1 MARSPSPQSSL
12 EFVGPG
18 VMRWE
23 EVPAALRER
32 VRDLLAALLGQA
44 ARRAGLAEGGD
55 DE

>member
-1 MARSPSPQSSL
+1 L

-32 VRDLLAALLGQA
+32 VRGLLAALLRQA
-44 ARRAGLAEGGD
+44 AGLARPTEAGH